1 MEIDLKKLVGSK
13 RTRALAD
20 ALARKADGRVQ
31 WTRQFA
37 AAGKAKVGKP
47 V

>member
-20 ALARKADGRVQ
+20 ALARRANGRAQ

-37 AAGKAKVGKP
+37 AAGKTKVGKP
-47 V
+47 I